1 MSREIEVH
9 NHHLNGSL
17 PADIPEDL
25 REFLSEVE
33 GVSFEEAILQQA
45 SVYQSYQESGRNRVV
60 ATDDEHHISD
70 SSCSSE
76 DEDEDDD
83 DDEDE
88 DVDEDADEDED
99 DGESLVHEIVNSQEV
114 TDEAYARS
122 LQEFGEEYDEFMITE
137 FSGRASGVTES
148 PSTHVSSP
156 DSSQD
161 DIDPDNMRYE
171 ELLNLSET
179 IGVESIGLSTERLSL
194 LPNYIYTSGMFSKN
208 KEESC
213 VICQENFKFG
223 KRVISL
229 PCSHQYHSKCISEW
243 LKLKK
248 NCPICQKEVV

>member
-17 PADIPEDL
+17 PADNDIPDDL

-33 GVSFEEAILQQA
+33 GVSLEEAILQQA
-45 SVYQSYQESGRNRVV
+45 SVYQSYQESGRNRAV
-60 ATDDEHHISD
+60 ATDDEH

-76 DEDEDDD
+76 DEEE
-83 DDEDE
+83 DEDE
-88 DVDEDADEDED
+88 DEDADADED
-99 DGESLVHEIVNSQEV
+99 DGESSVHEIVNSQEV

-148 PSTHVSSP
+148 PLTHVSSP

-179 IGVESIGLSTERLSL
+179 IGVENIGLSTERLSL